1 MRPSLEPIMNKL
13 LLFLRAIGLIIMIA
27 IVAAVIVLLVSVTVL
42 AVVDQI
48 SFCGQYVNATLL
60 ETPARCIAR

>member
-1 MRPSLEPIMNKL
+1 MNKL
-13 LLFLRAIGLIIMIA
+13 RLFFHAIGLIIMIA

-48 SFCGQYVNATLL
+48 TFCEQYVNATLL
-60 ETPARCIAR
+60 EIPTRCIPR

>member
-1 MRPSLEPIMNKL
+1 MNKL

-27 IVAAVIVLLVSVTVL
+27 IVAGVIVLLVSVTVL

-48 SFCGQYVNATLL
+48 AFCEQYVNATLL
-60 ETPARCIAR
+60 ETPTRCIPR